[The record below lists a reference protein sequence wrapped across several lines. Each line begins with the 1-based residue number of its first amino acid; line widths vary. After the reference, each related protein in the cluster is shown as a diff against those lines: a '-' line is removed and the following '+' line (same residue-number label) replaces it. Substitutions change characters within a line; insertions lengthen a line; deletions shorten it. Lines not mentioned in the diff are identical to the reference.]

1 MLKVVDIEFIRR
13 LHFRK
18 GWSIR
23 RIAKELH
30 HSRKTVRKALQDP
43 GPWEY
48 RMSRPRPAPKVGPY
62 RELVR
67 QWRLEDRNAP
77 RKQRHTAR
85 RIYQRLRDEHGYEG
99 AESTIRRV
107 VAQLRR
113 ELDTDGPEPFFVL
126 SPAPGEMAQVD
137 WGQAKIVLAGVPTVV
152 HLFCVRLH
160 YSGVPFV
167 WASLHEKLEAFLEG
181 HVRWFAWVN
190 GVVEKMVYDNLTPV
204 VRKIVQGHEG
214 RELSE
219 RFVALRSHYVFDS
232 VFANPG
238 AAHEKGS
245 VENLVGYVRRNVFTP
260 VPHVESLDELNAKL
274 LAWCEQERERRR
286 ERWEEEKRA
295 LRPLPAGTF
304 KPCVVHYLPVN
315 KLSLVTYERNRY
327 SVPTRCVGQMVRAEV
342 YADRLE
348 FYWRDQQVAVH
359 PRAMG
364 RGQTVLSLEHFLG
377 ALVRKPYA
385 VTHAAVVRQ
394 LPEPYQTL
402 RRRLMEHDPSGY
414 REMVQVLLLHQE
426 FAPEAVREAI
436 QEALAAGIYLA
447 DGIRQLLLNR
457 FDLRK
462 EVHAGPTPGPAVPVG
477 DPRRYDALLVG
488 VGA

>member
-1 MLKVVDIEFIRR
+1 CSR
-13 LHFRK
+13 LL
-18 GWSIR
+18 
-23 RIAKELH
+23 AKPLRGA
-30 HSRKTVRKALQDP
+30 S
-43 GPWEY
+43 
-48 RMSRPRPAPKVGPY
+48 
-62 RELVR
+62 
-67 QWRLEDRNAP
+67 EDRAAWSSHALSASALRSVRILRNSCRREYASRADGDASRTIP

-152 HLFCVRLH
+152 HLFCGRLH

-238 AAHEKGS
+238 
-245 VENLVGYVRRNVFTP
+245 
-260 VPHVESLDELNAKL
+260 
-274 LAWCEQERERRR
+274 
-286 ERWEEEKRA
+286 
-295 LRPLPAGTF
+295 
-304 KPCVVHYLPVN
+304 
-315 KLSLVTYERNRY
+315 
-327 SVPTRCVGQMVRAEV
+327 
-342 YADRLE
+342 
-348 FYWRDQQVAVH
+348 
-359 PRAMG
+359 
-364 RGQTVLSLEHFLG
+364 
-377 ALVRKPYA
+377 
-385 VTHAAVVRQ
+385 
-394 LPEPYQTL
+394 
-402 RRRLMEHDPSGY
+402 
-414 REMVQVLLLHQE
+414 
-426 FAPEAVREAI
+426 
-436 QEALAAGIYLA
+436 
-447 DGIRQLLLNR
+447 
-457 FDLRK
+457 
-462 EVHAGPTPGPAVPVG
+462 
-477 DPRRYDALLVG
+477 
-488 VGA
+488 

>member
-1 MLKVVDIEFIRR
+1 M
-13 LHFRK
+13 
-18 GWSIR
+18 
-23 RIAKELH
+23 
-30 HSRKTVRKALQDP
+30 
-43 GPWEY
+43 
-48 RMSRPRPAPKVGPY
+48 
-62 RELVR
+62 
-67 QWRLEDRNAP
+67 
-77 RKQRHTAR
+77 
-85 RIYQRLRDEHGYEG
+85 
-99 AESTIRRV
+99 

-260 VPHVESLDELNAKL
+260 VPHVESLDEPISRSTSCSCWPGA
-274 LAWCEQERERRR
+274 
-286 ERWEEEKRA
+286 
-295 LRPLPAGTF
+295 
-304 KPCVVHYLPVN
+304 
-315 KLSLVTYERNRY
+315 SRNG
-327 SVPTRCVGQMVRAEV
+327 S
-342 YADRLE
+342 
-348 FYWRDQQVAVH
+348 
-359 PRAMG
+359 
-364 RGQTVLSLEHFLG
+364 
-377 ALVRKPYA
+377 
-385 VTHAAVVRQ
+385 
-394 LPEPYQTL
+394 
-402 RRRLMEHDPSGY
+402 
-414 REMVQVLLLHQE
+414 
-426 FAPEAVREAI
+426 
-436 QEALAAGIYLA
+436 AAGSGGRKKSGPS
-447 DGIRQLLLNR
+447 DR
-457 FDLRK
+457 FLR
-462 EVHAGPTPGPAVPVG
+462 VHSSRVWCTIS
-477 DPRRYDALLVG
+477 RSTSCRW
-488 VGA
+488 

>member
-1 MLKVVDIEFIRR
+1 
-13 LHFRK
+13 
-18 GWSIR
+18 
-23 RIAKELH
+23 
-30 HSRKTVRKALQDP
+30 
-43 GPWEY
+43 
-48 RMSRPRPAPKVGPY
+48 MSRPRPAPKVGPY

-67 QWRLEDRNAP
+67 QWLLEDGNAP

-260 VPHVESLDELNAKL
+260 VPHVESLDEPISRSTS
-274 LAWCEQERERRR
+274 C
-286 ERWEEEKRA
+286 RW
-295 LRPLPAGTF
+295 
-304 KPCVVHYLPVN
+304 
-315 KLSLVTYERNRY
+315 
-327 SVPTRCVGQMVRAEV
+327 
-342 YADRLE
+342 
-348 FYWRDQQVAVH
+348 
-359 PRAMG
+359 
-364 RGQTVLSLEHFLG
+364 
-377 ALVRKPYA
+377 
-385 VTHAAVVRQ
+385 
-394 LPEPYQTL
+394 
-402 RRRLMEHDPSGY
+402 
-414 REMVQVLLLHQE
+414 
-426 FAPEAVREAI
+426 
-436 QEALAAGIYLA
+436 
-447 DGIRQLLLNR
+447 
-457 FDLRK
+457 
-462 EVHAGPTPGPAVPVG
+462 
-477 DPRRYDALLVG
+477 
-488 VGA
+488 